1 MSAVTVPVSRVCRVS
16 RMPRA
21 GMLAGVVLV
30 LALAGCGSPAAGPGA
45 GSDGVT
51 SPPGQP
57 GVGEGTA
64 SGAASGIPDPC
75 ALLTPADIE
84 SITGFPVTEGVA
96 DPERQS
102 EYSALCEWTQVD
114 DIGTVTIALAPGAP
128 VPYEEGEE
136 TALGKTVA
144 IEIPGA
150 SEAFS
155 VSDGLSVGMSV
166 DGTYVSVA
174 FSGALDG
181 ERGDVTIAL
190 ATLVADRL
198 G

>member
-1 MSAVTVPVSRVCRVS
+1 MSALTVS

-21 GMLAGVVLV
+21 GMLAGVALV
-30 LALAGCGSPAAGPGA
+30 LALAGCGSSAADPEA
-45 GSDGVT
+45 GSDGAG
-51 SPPGQP
+51 SPAEQP
-57 GVGEGTA
+57 SVGEGTA
-64 SGAASGIPDPC
+64 SGIPDPC
-75 ALLTPADIE
+75 TLLTPADIE

-102 EYSALCEWTQVD
+102 ERSALCEWTQTD
-114 DIGTVTIALAPGAP
+114 DIGTVTVVLVPGVP
-128 VPYEEGEE
+128 VPYEDGEE
-136 TALGKTVA
+136 TGLGKTVA

-150 SEAFS
+150 TDAFS

-166 DGTYVSVA
+166 DGTYVSMA